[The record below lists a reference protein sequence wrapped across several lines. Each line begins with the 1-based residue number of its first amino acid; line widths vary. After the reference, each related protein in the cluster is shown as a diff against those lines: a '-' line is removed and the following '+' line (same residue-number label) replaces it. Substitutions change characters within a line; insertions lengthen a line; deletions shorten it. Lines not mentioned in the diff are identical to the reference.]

1 MYVVESNVHFNE
13 KVGNEMKQFGMKA
26 QAKKYLL
33 SKGISTLNTESG
45 ASIRVSNAKEA
56 LVVNKAL
63 ALGWKYNG

>member
-1 MYVVESNVHFNE
+1 MQINIHFNK

-26 QAKKYLL
+26 QAKEYLR

-45 ASIRVSNAKEA
+45 ASVRVSNAKEA

>member
-1 MYVVESNVHFNE
+1 
-13 KVGNEMKQFGMKA
+13 MKQFGMKA
-26 QAKKYLL
+26 QAKEYLR

-45 ASIRVSNAKEA
+45 ASIRVSNAKEV